1 MEMVIGCDLK
11 ENNTTGRQWS
21 TFTDRYSQYSVDWWI
36 DDKALLWEKFI
47 LCSQLFC
54 DYSLHLLVTFIWP

>member
-36 DDKALLWEKFI
+36 DDKVLLWEKFI
-47 LCSQLFC
+47 LCS
-54 DYSLHLLVTFIWP
+54 LL